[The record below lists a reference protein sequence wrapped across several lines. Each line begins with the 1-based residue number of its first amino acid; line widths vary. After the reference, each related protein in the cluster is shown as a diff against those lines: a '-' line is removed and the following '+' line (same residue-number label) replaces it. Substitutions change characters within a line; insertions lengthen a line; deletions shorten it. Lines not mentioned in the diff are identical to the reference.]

1 MALKRINIET
11 LYNAFLGLQ
20 PREQLIALGGAIVS
34 LLLIIGL
41 PISIAS
47 SQLGNLEEEISAL
60 RDTEREIVK
69 ELQNYRQVDGELKK
83 IEQKVATGFDGSMLS
98 TFSSLAE
105 ELTMRQQLVSSKDR
119 GETPF
124 DFYDEV
130 KMELTLKNVTL
141 PQMMQFLYRVE
152 YHPKHLYHVQSF
164 DLKRDYRNHQLF
176 DVNKFVIA
184 TYRLQ
189 KTEGE
194 NK

>member
-1 MALKRINIET
+1 MALKRLNIET
-11 LYNAFLGLQ
+11 LYNTFLGLQ
-20 PREQLIALGGAIVS
+20 PRERLIALGGAVAAV
-34 LLLIIGL
+34 LFAVGL

-47 SQLGNLEEEISAL
+47 SQLGSLEEEIS
-60 RDTEREIVK
+60 
-69 ELQNYRQVDGELKK
+69 ELKK
-83 IEQKVATGFDGSMLS
+83 MEQQIYEDLKNYQQIDAELTSLEQKIATGFDGSMLS

-124 DFYDEV
+124 DAYDEV

-141 PQMMQFLYRVE
+141 PQIMQFLHRVE
-152 YHPKHLYHVQSF
+152 HHAEHLYHVQSF
-164 DLKRDYRNHQLF
+164 NLKRDYRNPQLF

-189 KTEGE
+189 KPEGE
-194 NK
+194 VK